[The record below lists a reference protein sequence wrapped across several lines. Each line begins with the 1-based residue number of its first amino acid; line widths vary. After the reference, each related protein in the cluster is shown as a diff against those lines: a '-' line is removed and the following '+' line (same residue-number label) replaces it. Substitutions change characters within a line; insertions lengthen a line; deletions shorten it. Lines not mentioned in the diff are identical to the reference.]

1 MQHRLTW
8 PARSKF
14 RPSSR
19 CSRRNST
26 SLGSQSRIS
35 STPHHLPVT
44 QTIRL
49 HHFCRRCTVQKLKKK
64 GDFSCHLHC
73 YIFDRK
79 FAQVK
84 YAVMSASN
92 TVFFLFLPL
101 QVFSLDWLCATVF
114 TAFSS
119 CASFFYVAFCLMK
132 TVSAA
137 NSTLAPFTRHTEHS
151 GVWNGLLVAVVLLCL
166 VTDISAT
173 VAAIGVKF
181 CMMVHVGPGCVFS
194 PFGGSTPGGSSKSKI
209 LAL

>member
-49 HHFCRRCTVQKLKKK
+49 HHFCRRCTVQELKKK

-92 TVFFLFLPL
+92 TVFFLISSTAGFQSGL
-101 QVFSLDWLCATVF
+101 TV
-114 TAFSS
+114 
-119 CASFFYVAFCLMK
+119 C
-132 TVSAA
+132 
-137 NSTLAPFTRHTEHS
+137 HS
-151 GVWNGLLVAVVLLCL
+151 VYCLLVVCL
-166 VTDISAT
+166 V
-173 VAAIGVKF
+173 F
-181 CMMVHVGPGCVFS
+181 LRCVLS
-194 PFGGSTPGGSSKSKI
+194 YENSVCGQLYTCPFYPPYG
-209 LAL
+209 A